1 MRHVSQALGGVA
13 AIFVTSYDARDEA
26 ADTAAH
32 TTATP
37 QLAIEHRERDKAVEE
52 AMAALPE
59 KERRLLQLYYYE
71 DRPLE
76 EAGKILGLSKSWS
89 SRLHARAV
97 ELLKDELEKRAVTP
111 ERTDRTHKPRARR

>member
-1 MRHVSQALGGVA
+1 VRLRGGGLRCSGRELPQNLLLV
-13 AIFVTSYDARDEA
+13 R
-26 ADTAAH
+26 
-32 TTATP
+32 P
-37 QLAIEHRERDKAVEE
+37 QLGDLVPNLLLTGRELRCEQIDT
-52 AMAALPE
+52 LPYCCQT
-59 KERRLLQLYYYE
+59 ERKLLQLYYYE

-111 ERTDRTHKPRARR
+111 ERTDRSHKPRARR